1 MTVNSLELG
10 ARWKRK
16 GLQASLANSAL
27 MYVLRMP
34 TFPCQ
39 RYFFPLF
46 LASTTP
52 LVKLTCFSR
61 PTTTCITIASSV
73 CEHKNQITERKSER
87 RWSWRRRRRRRR
99 RKLCEIGGNAVR
111 VSRAYHS
118 TLVPAQQLWQQQH
131 MTSTTSLSSATTNH
145 QQSSTAIG
153 TPAEQHGDSSRKT
166 GSTTLP
172 TPASEPS
179 NQPGSSFH
187 NSSPPWNKL
196 NFFFS
201 GWGLYST
208 PLGGGRAAPRQT
220 RFRVELHQYLL
231 HTSGGWLQHQDLM
244 QKNK

>member
-87 RWSWRRRRRRRR
+87 RWSWRRRRRRR
-99 RKLCEIGGNAVR
+99 KLCEIGGNAVR

-153 TPAEQHGDSSRKT
+153 TPAEQHRRQQQKDRLDNPTYTSERAFKPT
-166 GSTTLP
+166 GFKFS
-172 TPASEPS
+172 
-179 NQPGSSFH
+179 QQQ
-187 NSSPPWNKL
+187 SPL
-196 NFFFS
+196 EQTNFFFS
-201 GWGLYST
+201 QDGAYTLPRSGA
-208 PLGGGRAAPRQT
+208 GGRHPGRPAS
-220 RFRVELHQYLL
+220 E
-231 HTSGGWLQHQDLM
+231 
-244 QKNK
+244 